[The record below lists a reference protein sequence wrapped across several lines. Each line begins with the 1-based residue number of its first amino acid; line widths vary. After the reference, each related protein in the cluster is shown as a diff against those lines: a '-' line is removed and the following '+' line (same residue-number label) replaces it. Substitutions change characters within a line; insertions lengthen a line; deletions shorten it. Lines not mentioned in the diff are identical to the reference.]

1 MIPSGSASTSYPG
14 CRSAAVPSVTG
25 PPAWRTLALL
35 VAGAFFM
42 ENLDGTIVVTATQRM
57 ARSFGVPPVDLNV
70 TIVAYLLTLGVF
82 IPVSGWIADRFG
94 ARTVFGGAI
103 AVFTLASGWCAL
115 STSLP
120 ELTAMRVLQGIGGAM
135 MVPVGR
141 LIVLRATAKTDL
153 INAIAYLTWP
163 ALAAPIIAPALGGAL
178 TTYASWRWIFAV
190 NLPLGVAAFAATG
203 RLVPN
208 VRSSSRNGLDWA
220 GFVLT
225 GLGLGTFV
233 CGVELVTYADVPR
246 TIVAGLLGA
255 GGILNALAVR
265 HLRRA
270 RHPLLDLRVFRIA
283 TFRVTNMGGSFFRM
297 AIGATPFLLP
307 LMFQEAF
314 GWSPLQA
321 GLVVV
326 PLFAGNMGIKPLTT
340 PILRRFG
347 FRTVLVASASATGIL
362 LACCATFTAGTPL
375 AVIVGVLLAA
385 GIARSV
391 GFTAYN
397 TIVFADVE
405 PEEMNNA
412 NTVTSTLQQLTLG
425 LGVTVGA
432 LALYAGPP
440 IDHFFAATATGR
452 GPFAAAFLLVA
463 ALPFLAV
470 IESASLDRQAGSAI
484 TATPP
489 SGPTAESASSA
500 PSKQ

>member
-1 MIPSGSASTSYPG
+1 MDLPLTHTPSREDVPG
-14 CRSAAVPSVTG
+14 WRS
-25 PPAWRTLALL
+25 LALL

-57 ARSFGVPPVDLNV
+57 ARSFDVPPVDLNV
-70 TIVAYLLTLGVF
+70 TIAAYLLTLAVF

-103 AVFTLASGWCAL
+103 AVFTLASGFCAL
-115 STSLP
+115 STSLT

-141 LIVLRATAKTDL
+141 LIVLRATVKADL
-153 INAIAYLTWP
+153 IKVIAYLTWP
-163 ALAAPIIAPALGGAL
+163 ALTAPMIAPALGGVL
-178 TTYASWRWIFAV
+178 VTYWSWRWIFV
-190 NLPLGVAAFAATG
+190 INLPLGVAAFAATT

-208 VRSSSRNGLDWA
+208 ARSVSGDKLDWV

-233 CGVELVTYADVPR
+233 WGIEMVTYADTRWTLVG
-246 TIVAGLLGA
+246 GLLGA
-255 GGILNALAVR
+255 GGLLTALAVR
-265 HLRRA
+265 HLLRA

-283 TFRVTNMGGSFFRM
+283 TFRVTNLGGSFFRM

-314 GWSPLQA
+314 GWSPFKA

-326 PLFAGNMGIKPLTT
+326 PVFVGNIGIKPMTT

-347 FRTVLVASASATGIL
+347 FRTVLVASAGATGIL
-362 LACCATFTAGTPL
+362 LAVCATFTAGTPL
-375 AVIVGVLLAA
+375 AVIILVLLAV
-385 GIARSV
+385 GVSRSV

-397 TIVFADVE
+397 TIVFADVR
-405 PEEMNNA
+405 PEEMSNA
-412 NTVTSTLQQLTLG
+412 NTLTSTLQQLTLG

-432 LALYAGPP
+432 LALYAGTP
-440 IDHFFAATATGR
+440 IDRLFGATATGS
-452 GPFAAAFLLVA
+452 GPYAAAFVLVA
-463 ALPFLAV
+463 TLPFLAV
-470 IESASLDRQAGSAI
+470 IEAVQLHPQAGAAI
-484 TATPP
+484 TATA
-489 SGPTAESASSA
+489 STSPTDEFAVD
-500 PSKQ
+500 

>member
-1 MIPSGSASTSYPG
+1 VSSPG
-14 CRSAAVPSVTG
+14 AAAG
-25 PPAWRTLALL
+25 PGPGHRWRALALL

-103 AVFTLASGWCAL
+103 AVFTLASGLCAL

-153 INAIAYLTWP
+153 ITAIAYLTWP

-190 NLPLGVAAFAATG
+190 NLPLGVAALAAA
-203 RLVPN
+203 RHLVPN
-208 VRSSSRNGLDWA
+208 TRSPSPRQLDWA

-225 GLGLGTFV
+225 GLSLGTFV
-233 CGVELVTYADVPR
+233 GGVELITYASVPR
-246 TIVAGLLGA
+246 AVIAGLLGTGA
-255 GGILNALAVR
+255 GLGAVTVR

-270 RHPLLDLRVFRIA
+270 RHPLLDLRVFRIP
-283 TFRVTNMGGSFFRM
+283 TFRVTNLGGSFFRM

-307 LMFQEAF
+307 LMYQEAF
-314 GWSPLQA
+314 GWSPLRA

-347 FRTVLVASASATGIL
+347 FRAVLIASATATGVL
-362 LACCATFTAGTPL
+362 LALCATFTAGTPL
-375 AVIVGVLLAA
+375 AVLIAVLLGT

-440 IDHFFAATATGR
+440 IDRLLAVPATGR
-452 GPFAAAFLLVA
+452 APFVAAFVLVA

-470 IESASLDRQAGSAI
+470 IESASLDRQAGAAV
-484 TATPP
+484 TGP
-489 SGPTAESASSA
+489 SGGATSPAD
-500 PSKQ
+500 